1 MKTWQSTAVACIV
14 IVLAFWT
21 GVYAQ
26 QKYPNRPIELVVPF
40 GPGGSAD
47 IAARIY
53 SDELSR
59 ILKVPIMV
67 VNRAGGTGIQGT
79 HYATRAKNDGYTL
92 LAASST
98 PLVVMPVISKD
109 VTYDPLKDLIP
120 LAHFVSS
127 PTVFDVRKESPFQT
141 LNDLIEYA
149 RKNPGKLK
157 NATGGLGT
165 ESHLNLEILCTLN
178 NIKITTVPFASGGEA
193 VPALL
198 GGHVDMSSQTFT
210 TEAPHIKAGKLRGL
224 ALASPKRHPDFP
236 DIPTTGDLGFPSV
249 NLRVRFGVFA
259 PPNVPQDI
267 LNVLTAALEKV
278 LNNPQIVNRAN
289 QAMFVVEYMG
299 PQEFRKFM
307 ESEIHIVEKVA
318 KDANL
323 IKK

>member
-1 MKTWQSTAVACIV
+1 
-14 IVLAFWT
+14 
-21 GVYAQ
+21 
-26 QKYPNRPIELVVPF
+26 
-40 GPGGSAD
+40 
-47 IAARIY
+47 
-53 SDELSR
+53 
-59 ILKVPIMV
+59 
-67 VNRAGGTGIQGT
+67 
-79 HYATRAKNDGYTL
+79 
-92 LAASST
+92 
-98 PLVVMPVISKD
+98 
-109 VTYDPLKDLIP
+109 
-120 LAHFVSS
+120 
-127 PTVFDVRKESPFQT
+127 
-141 LNDLIEYA
+141 
-149 RKNPGKLK
+149 
-157 NATGGLGT
+157 
-165 ESHLNLEILCTLN
+165 LN

-259 PPNVPQDI
+259 PPNVSQDI